1 MMDSLEQFRRDTEPT
16 PQSLSRVEAR
26 ILAAPQPR
34 SWGIPAIATLSL
46 GLAGLLFWA
55 LRPVPEVAPV
65 EQAAQI
71 GLPAEGTTAP
81 TPLEGEEGRVEAV
94 DGKVSLVW
102 TGRGSLGGTRAAPVV
117 NWERGLV
124 EVEVEPNQG
133 IHLSVQTRE
142 ATVKV
147 VGTGF
152 EVRRDMQ
159 GTSVLVRHGK
169 VEVTCSDGG
178 PSVLLGAGQQR
189 LCAPTTAV
197 GMLARARARQ
207 SAGTPAAELLPLVE
221 QGLAATDR
229 SEVVEGELN
238 VMKVQLLQELDRKA
252 EALQIAEAYLQNPA
266 APRLVEMHRVAAA
279 LGMATSGCDVAKVH
293 LRILM
298 KMDPKVADLRQ
309 LAACVRG
316 ESKEEA
322 TSALELALTLP
333 HTKEERAAIRAE
345 LRSGM

>member
-1 MMDSLEQFRRDTEPT
+1 MDSLNQFRRDTEPT

-26 ILAAPQPR
+26 IFSAPQPR
-34 SWGIPAIATLSL
+34 SFGIPILAACSL

-55 LRPVPEVAPV
+55 RGPAPVAPQVEQVAPV
-65 EQAAQI
+65 ALQASV
-71 GLPAEGTTAP
+71 
-81 TPLEGEEGRVEAV
+81 PLEATPMAGEEGRSTIL

-102 TGRGSLGGTRAAPVV
+102 SGRGSLGGTRLSPTVD
-117 NWERGLV
+117 WDRGTV

-133 IHLSVQTRE
+133 IQLSVQTRE

-152 EVRRDMQ
+152 EVRRDVQ
-159 GTSVLVRHGK
+159 GTAVLVRHGL
-169 VEVTCSDGG
+169 VEVTCADGG
-178 PSVLLGAGQQR
+178 SSVLLGAGQQR

-207 SAGTPAAELLPLVE
+207 SAGSSPAELLPLVE
-221 QGLAATDR
+221 QGLNATDR
-229 SEVVEGELN
+229 TEVVEGELN

-252 EALQIAEAYLQNPA
+252 EALQAAERYLQNPT
-266 APRLVEMHRVAAA
+266 APRMVEMHRVAAA
-279 LGMATSGCDVAKVH
+279 LGMATGGCDAAKVH
-293 LRILM
+293 LRVLQ
-298 KMDPKVADLRQ
+298 KMEPKVSELRQ

-322 TSALELALTLP
+322 TSALELALTMTD
-333 HTKEERAAIRAE
+333 TKEERAAIRAE
-345 LRSGM
+345 LRSGK

>member
-1 MMDSLEQFRRDTEPT
+1 MDSLDQFRRDTEPT

-34 SWGIPAIATLSL
+34 SWGIPAMAALSL

-55 LRPVPEVAPV
+55 LRPVPEAAPP
-65 EQAAQI
+65 EQSAQI
-71 GLPAEGTTAP
+71 GVPADSALTP
-81 TPLEGEEGRVEAV
+81 TPLEGEAGRTEVV
-94 DGKVSLVW
+94 DGKVALVW
-102 TGRGSLGGTRAAPVV
+102 NGRGSLGGTRGSPLV
-117 NWERGLV
+117 NWDRGLV

-169 VEVTCSDGG
+169 VEVTCADGG

-207 SAGTPAAELLPLVE
+207 GAGAPAAELLPLVE
-221 QGLAATDR
+221 QGLTAADR

-238 VMKVQLLQELDRKA
+238 VMKVQLLQELDRKV
-252 EALQIAEAYLQNPA
+252 EALQTAEAYLQNPA

-279 LGMATSGCDVAKVH
+279 LGMVTSGCDAAKAH
-293 LRILM
+293 LRVLR
-298 KMDPKVADLRQ
+298 KMEPKVADLRQ
-309 LAACVRG
+309 LAVCVRG

-322 TSALELALTLP
+322 NSALELALTLTD
-333 HTKEERAAIRAE
+333 TKEERAAIRAE